1 MGRLTTHVL
10 DTAKGQ
16 PGQGITI
23 EVFRLTRNER
33 QHLSTVVTNS
43 DGRCDAPIL
52 EGDALTA
59 GSMSWC
65 SMPATTCVPKAVR
78 LMSRAFRRYPAAF
91 WRR

>member
-23 EVFRLTRNER
+23 EVFRLADDSRE
-33 QHLSTVVTNS
+33 HLGSTVTNS

-52 EGDALTA
+52 EGETLTP
-59 GSMSWC
+59 GE
-65 SMPATTCVPKAVR
+65 
-78 LMSRAFRRYPAAF
+78 
-91 WRR
+91 